1 MSSKLMQMPSVAFDI
16 RVVDNH
22 ATYSVIGGG
31 DSSISVAR
39 IDNLNQTRTY

>member
-22 ATYSVIGGG
+22 VTYSVVVWGEK
-31 DSSISVAR
+31 SISVAR

>member
-16 RVVDNH
+16 LVVDNH
-22 ATYSVIGGG
+22 VTYSVVGG

>member
-22 ATYSVIGGG
+22 VTYSVVVGG
-31 DSSISVAR
+31 DNSTSVAK